1 MKKEFKHLGILLLI
15 GMILSSCGKVEEPK
29 FQQLANFSVK
39 KLALQEAVIGFNAK
53 FFNPNSF
60 GVSVKEAAFDVYA
73 DSIYIGKFLQPEQVT
88 VNPSAQFSIPM
99 EGTISWQ
106 KLLHSNLKNMAGKE
120 VLLKANGAVKIGKGG
135 VYITK
140 NLNYEGK
147 QKLDM
152 GLIKNPAEA
161 AGF

>member
-1 MKKEFKHLGILLLI
+1 MLLPCLALLLSAGILA
-15 GMILSSCGKVEEPK
+15 SCGKVEEPK
-29 FQQLANFSVK
+29 FQRLDNFSIK
-39 KLALQEAVIGFNAK
+39 KLELQQATIGFNAK
-53 FFNPNSF
+53 FFNPNNF

-73 DSIYIGKFLQPEQVT
+73 DSIYIGKFLQPEQVA
-88 VNPSAQFSIPM
+88 VNPAAQFSIPM
-99 EGTISWQ
+99 EGNIPWQ
-106 KLLHSNLKNMAGKE
+106 KLLNSKLKDLAGKE

-140 NLNYEGK
+140 NLNYEGM

-152 GLIKNPAEA
+152 GLLKNPAEA